1 MDRLMRAEAAQHQIR
16 KHACRHKRAAR
27 AAIEDRNAAQATRV
41 DDQAVLIGL
50 REHLDVARSEAFPAT
65 RQRILANNRVALVEA
80 AYDRVEA
87 EAVQ

>member
-1 MDRLMRAEAAQHQIR
+1 MRTEAAQHQLR
-16 KHACRHKRAAR
+16 KCAHRHKKAAR
-27 AAIEDRNAAQATRV
+27 VAIEDRDAAQASRV

-65 RQRILANNRVALVEA
+65 RQRILANNRIALVEA